1 MKSPLE
7 MNLHFNIL
15 QNMGPNENYITKLVF
30 GSPCHLVTYKK
41 ELL

>member
-7 MNLHFNIL
+7 MNSHFNIL
-15 QNMGPNENYITKLVF
+15 QNVGPNENYITKFTLPL
-30 GSPCHLVTYKK
+30 GNLLCKK